1 MAEKKHNTKPTTAE
15 KRAAV
20 DRMARRFAEHGRGRV
35 THDQAMDRAR
45 DIAKRYDRDK
55 G

>member
-1 MAEKKHNTKPTTAE
+1 MASDKKPTTAE

-20 DRMARRFAEHGRGRV
+20 ERMARRFSESGRGRV

-45 DIAKRYDRDK
+45 EIAKRYDRDK
-55 G
+55 GK